1 MTEAQRKAQLKYNK
15 NNTKT
20 FTIKLNYNTDA
31 GLINLLDNTNNRQ
44 GFIKKLL
51 DGYLAEITRRKI

>member
-1 MTEAQRKAQLKYNK
+1 MTEAQRKAQQKYNK

-31 GLINLLDNTNNRQ
+31 DLINLLDNTNNRQ

-51 DGYLAEITRRKI
+51 DGYLAEISRREI